1 MCTLTC
7 LPSIQIFNYVVCLKS
22 ILSSSLD
29 WITKDGKL
37 LLSARMVRTFSY
49 GFLSIILAIYL
60 KQLGFDDVLIGVILS
75 VTLLNSVFFTLFAS
89 FYADKFGRRNILV
102 VYAVLMS
109 VAGTIFLL
117 TDNYFALIIAALI
130 GTINVTG
137 SETGAFLSIEQ
148 AILPQTV
155 KKIKKRNTLFAFYN
169 MGGTFAM
176 SAGILLS
183 GLPQILRESG
193 WSQIESFKPLFA
205 VYVIAGL
212 IVAILY
218 LFLSKDVEIKNKNEI
233 KFKRSPLK
241 QLSPKSRSIVGKLSV
256 LFSLDSFAGGFVIQS
271 IISFWFFTRFGVD
284 LTTLSLVFAI
294 AGVLTAFSYLIAT
307 RIADKI
313 GLINT
318 MVFTHIP
325 ANTLLVLL
333 AFAPTFPIALG
344 LHLARMALSQMDVP
358 TRQSYI
364 VAVVDENER
373 TAAAGI
379 TNTSRNVAQ
388 AISPSLTGLIIQ
400 SLWLSA
406 PFVIGGMLK
415 IIYDVGVYFSFRK
428 IKPPEE
434 K

>member
-1 MCTLTC
+1 L
-7 LPSIQIFNYVVCLKS
+7 L
-22 ILSSSLD
+22 LD
-29 WITKDGKL
+29 WLTKDGKL
-37 LLSARMVRTFSY
+37 LLTARMVRTFSY

-60 KQLGFDDVLIGVILS
+60 KQIGFDDFVIGVILS
-75 VTLLNSVFFTLFAS
+75 ATLLNSVFFTLFAS
-89 FYADKFGRRNILV
+89 FYADRFGRRKILII
-102 VYAVLMS
+102 YAVLMS
-109 VAGTIFLL
+109 AAGTIFLL
-117 TDNYFALIIAALI
+117 TDNYLALIVAALI

-176 SAGILLS
+176 SGGILLS
-183 GLPQILRESG
+183 GIPQILQETG
-193 WSQIESFKPLFA
+193 WSNVESFKPLFVA
-205 VYVIAGL
+205 YVIAGL

-218 LFLSKDVEIKNKNEI
+218 LFLSKNIEVKNRHKIKSHG
-233 KFKRSPLK
+233 SPLK
-241 QLSPKSRSIVGKLSV
+241 KLSPKSRSIVGKLS
-256 LFSLDSFAGGFVIQS
+256 LLYSLDSFAGGFVIQS
-271 IISFWFFTRFGVD
+271 IISFWFFTRFGAD
-284 LTTLSLVFAI
+284 LTTLSLIFAV
-294 AGVLTAFSYLIAT
+294 AGVLTAFSYILAT
-307 RIADKI
+307 RIADNI

-325 ANTLLVLL
+325 ANVLLVLL

-344 LHLARMALSQMDVP
+344 LHLARMTLSQMDVP

-388 AISPSLTGLIIQ
+388 AISPSITGIIIQ

-415 IIYDVGVYFSFRK
+415 IAYDIGVYLNFRK
-428 IKPPEE
+428 IKPSEE
-434 K
+434 ES

>member
-1 MCTLTC
+1 ML
-7 LPSIQIFNYVVCLKS
+7 
-22 ILSSSLD
+22 LD
-29 WITKDGKL
+29 WLTKDGKL

-60 KQLGFDDVLIGVILS
+60 KHLGFDDILIGIILS
-75 VTLLNSVFFTLFAS
+75 ITLLNSVFFTLFAS
-89 FYADKFGRRNILV
+89 FYADRIGRRKILV
-102 VYAVLMS
+102 IYAVLMS
-109 VAGTIFLL
+109 AAGTIFLL
-117 TDNYFALIIAALI
+117 TDNYIALIIAALI

-137 SETGAFLSIEQ
+137 SETGAFLSLEQ

-155 KKIKKRNTLFAFYN
+155 KKINKRNTLFAFYN

-183 GLPQILRESG
+183 GIPQILQDNG
-193 WSQIESFKPLFA
+193 WSLIESFKPLFA
-205 VYVIAGL
+205 FYIVAGL

-218 LFLSKDVEIKNKNEI
+218 VLLSKNIEIKNKDQI
-233 KFKRSPLK
+233 KNTTSPLK
-241 QLSPKSRSIVGKLSV
+241 QLSPKSKSIVTRLSV

-284 LTTLSLVFAI
+284 LATLSLVFAV

-307 RIADKI
+307 KLADKI

-318 MVFTHIP
+318 MVFSHIP
-325 ANTLLVLL
+325 ANVLLVLL

-344 LHLARMALSQMDVP
+344 LHLARMTLSQMDVP

-379 TNTSRNVAQ
+379 TNTSRNIAQ
-388 AISPSLTGLIIQ
+388 AVSPSITGVIIQ

-415 IIYDVGVYFSFRK
+415 IAYDVGVYFSFRK

>member
-1 MCTLTC
+1 M
-7 LPSIQIFNYVVCLKS
+7 N
-22 ILSSSLD
+22 LSLLD
-29 WITKDGKL
+29 WLTKDGKL
-37 LLSARMVRTFSY
+37 LLTARMVRAFSY
-49 GFLSIILAIYL
+49 GFLSIVLAIYL
-60 KQLGFDDVLIGVILS
+60 KQIGFDDILIGVILS

-89 FYADKFGRRNILV
+89 FYADRFGRKKILV
-102 VYAVLMS
+102 IYAVLMS
-109 VAGTIFLL
+109 IAGAIFLV
-117 TDNYFALIIAALI
+117 TDNYIALIIAALI

-137 SETGAFLSIEQ
+137 SETSAFLSLEQ

-155 KKIKKRNTLFAFYN
+155 KKIQKRNTLFAFYN

-176 SAGILLS
+176 STGILLS
-183 GLPQILRESG
+183 GVPQLLQESG

-205 VYVIAGL
+205 AYIIAGL
-212 IVAILY
+212 IVALLY
-218 LFLSKDVEIKNKNEI
+218 IFLSKDIEVKNRINPKMSSI
-233 KFKRSPLK
+233 K
-241 QLSPKSRSIVGKLSV
+241 QLSPKSRSIVAKLSG

-271 IISFWFFTRFGVD
+271 IISFWFFTRFGID
-284 LTTLSLVFAI
+284 LTTISLIFAV
-294 AGVLTAFSYLIAT
+294 AGVLTAFSYILAT

-325 ANTLLVLL
+325 ANILLILL

-344 LHLARMALSQMDVP
+344 LHLARMTLSQMDVP

-379 TNTSRNVAQ
+379 TNTSRNVTQ
-388 AISPSLTGLIIQ
+388 AISPSIAGLVIQ

-406 PFVIGGMLK
+406 PFVIGGLLK
-415 IIYDVGVYFSFRK
+415 ITYDIGVYFNFRK
-428 IKPPEE
+428 VKPPEE

>member
-1 MCTLTC
+1 ML
-7 LPSIQIFNYVVCLKS
+7 
-22 ILSSSLD
+22 LD
-29 WITKDGKL
+29 WLTKDGKL
-37 LLSARMVRTFSY
+37 LLTARMVRTFSY

-60 KQLGFDDVLIGVILS
+60 KQIGFDNILIGIILS

-89 FYADKFGRRNILV
+89 FYADRFGRRKILV
-102 VYAVLMS
+102 IYAVLMS
-109 VAGTIFLL
+109 TAGTIFLL
-117 TDNYFALIIAALI
+117 TDNYVALIIAALI

-183 GLPQILRESG
+183 GVPQILQEVG

-205 VYVIAGL
+205 AYIIAGL

-218 LFLSKDVEIKNKNEI
+218 VFLSKNVEIKNKNQI
-233 KFKRSPLK
+233 KSKDSPLK
-241 QLSPKSRSIVGKLSV
+241 QLSPKSRSIVGRLSL

-284 LTTLSLVFAI
+284 LTTLSVVFAV

-307 RIADKI
+307 RIADRI

-325 ANTLLVLL
+325 ANVLLVLL

-344 LHLARMALSQMDVP
+344 LHLARMTLSQMDVP

-364 VAVVDENER
+364 VAVVDEDER
-373 TAAAGI
+373 TVAAGI

-388 AISPSLTGLIIQ
+388 AISPSITGVIIQ

-415 IIYDVGVYFSFRK
+415 IAYDIGVYFSFRK

>member
-1 MCTLTC
+1 MDL
-7 LPSIQIFNYVVCLKS
+7 LLF
-22 ILSSSLD
+22 D
-29 WITKDGKL
+29 WLTKDGKI

-60 KQLGFDDVLIGVILS
+60 KHLGFDDIWIGVILS
-75 VTLLNSVFFTLFAS
+75 VTLLNSVIFTLFAS
-89 FYADKFGRRNILV
+89 FYADRVGRKKILII
-102 VYAVLMS
+102 YAVLMS
-109 VAGTIFLL
+109 SAGIIFLISN
-117 TDNYFALIIAALI
+117 NYLALIIAALV

-148 AILPQTV
+148 GILPQTL

-183 GLPQILRESG
+183 GIPQILQEWG
-193 WSQIESFKPLFA
+193 WQQIDSFKPLFA
-205 VYVIAGL
+205 IYIAGGL
-212 IVAILY
+212 VVCLLY
-218 LFLSKDVEIKNKNEI
+218 IFLSNDVETKNK
-233 KFKRSPLK
+233 K
-241 QLSPKSRSIVGKLSV
+241 QSNTASTPSKLSPKSKKVIGRLSG

-271 IISFWFFTRFGVD
+271 IISFWFFTKFGVD
-284 LTTLSLVFAI
+284 LTTLSVIFSI
-294 AGVLTAFSYLIAT
+294 TGVLTAFSYILAA
-307 RIADKI
+307 RIADRI

-325 ANTLLVLL
+325 ANVLLVLL
-333 AFAPTFPIALG
+333 AFAPTFHIALA
-344 LHLARMALSQMDVP
+344 LHLARMTLSQMDVP

-364 VAVVDENER
+364 VAVVNEDER
-373 TAAAGI
+373 IAAAGI
-379 TNTSRNVAQ
+379 TNTSRNIAQ
-388 AISPSLTGLIIQ
+388 AASPSITGVIIQ

-415 IIYDVGVYFSFRK
+415 IAYDIGVYFSFRK

-434 K
+434 E

>member
-1 MCTLTC
+1 
-7 LPSIQIFNYVVCLKS
+7 
-22 ILSSSLD
+22 
-29 WITKDGKL
+29 
-37 LLSARMVRTFSY
+37 MVRTFSY

-271 IISFWFFTRFGVD
+271 IISFWFFTRFGID

>member
-1 MCTLTC
+1 M
-7 LPSIQIFNYVVCLKS
+7 F
-22 ILSSSLD
+22 D
-29 WITKDGKL
+29 WLTKDGKL
-37 LLSARMVRTFSY
+37 LLSARMIRTFSY

-60 KQLGFDDVLIGVILS
+60 KHIGFDDILIGVILS

-89 FYADKFGRRNILV
+89 FYADRFGRRKILIL
-102 VYAVLMS
+102 YAVLMS
-109 VAGTIFLL
+109 AAGTIFLL
-117 TDNYFALIIAALI
+117 TDNYIALIIAALI

-137 SETGAFLSIEQ
+137 SETGAFLTIEQ
-148 AILPQTV
+148 AVLPQTV
-155 KKIKKRNTLFAFYN
+155 KDTKKRNTLFAFYN

-183 GLPQILRESG
+183 GIPQLFQEIG
-193 WSQIESFKPLFA
+193 WEQIDSFKPLFA
-205 VYVIAGL
+205 IYIFAGL
-212 IVAILY
+212 MVSILY
-218 LFLSKDVEIKNKNEI
+218 LFLSKNIEVSKNQIKAKG
-233 KFKRSPLK
+233 SSLK
-241 QLSPKSRSIVGKLSV
+241 QLSPKSRSVIGKLSA

-271 IISFWFFTRFGVD
+271 IISFWFFTRFGID
-284 LTTLSLVFAI
+284 LATLSLVFSV
-294 AGVLTAFSYLIAT
+294 AGILTAFSYIIAT

-325 ANTLLVLL
+325 ANVLLVLL

-344 LHLARMALSQMDVP
+344 LHLARMTLSQMDVP

-379 TNTSRNVAQ
+379 TNTSRNIAQ
-388 AISPSLTGLIIQ
+388 AISPSITGLIIH

-406 PFVIGGMLK
+406 PFVIGGVLK
-415 IIYDVGVYFSFRK
+415 IAYDVGVYFSFRK

>member
-1 MCTLTC
+1 
-7 LPSIQIFNYVVCLKS
+7 
-22 ILSSSLD
+22 LD
-29 WITKDGKL
+29 WLTKDGKL
-37 LLSARMVRTFSY
+37 LLAARMVRTFSY

-60 KQLGFDDVLIGVILS
+60 KQIGFDDILIGVILS

-89 FYADKFGRRNILV
+89 FYADRFGRRKILV
-102 VYAVLMS
+102 IYAVLMS
-109 VAGTIFLL
+109 AAGTIFLL
-117 TDNYFALIIAALI
+117 TDNYVALIIAALI

-183 GLPQILRESG
+183 GLPQLLQEIG
-193 WSQIESFKPLFA
+193 WSKIESFKPLFA
-205 VYVIAGL
+205 LYVIAGL
-212 IVAILY
+212 IVAVLY
-218 LFLSKDVEIKNKNEI
+218 VLLSKNIEIKNKI
-233 KFKRSPLK
+233 KTKDSPLK
-241 QLSPKSRSIVGKLSV
+241 QLSPKSRTIVGKLSV

-271 IISFWFFTRFGVD
+271 IISFWFFTRFGVE
-284 LTTLSLVFAI
+284 LTTLSLVFAA
-294 AGVLTAFSYLIAT
+294 AGVLTAFSYLLAT
-307 RIADKI
+307 RIADRI

-325 ANTLLVLL
+325 ANVLLVLL

-344 LHLARMALSQMDVP
+344 LHLARMTLSQMDVP

-388 AISPSLTGLIIQ
+388 AISPSITGVIIQ
-400 SLWLSA
+400 TLWLSA

-415 IIYDVGVYFSFRK
+415 IAYDVGVYFSFRK

-434 K
+434 ED

>member
-1 MCTLTC
+1 
-7 LPSIQIFNYVVCLKS
+7 
-22 ILSSSLD
+22 
-29 WITKDGKL
+29 
-37 LLSARMVRTFSY
+37 MVRTFSY

-75 VTLLNSVFFTLFAS
+75 VTLLNGVFFTLFAS

-218 LFLSKDVEIKNKNEI
+218 LFLSKDVEVKNKNEI
-233 KFKRSPLK
+233 KSQGSPLK

-271 IISFWFFTRFGVD
+271 IISFWFFTRFGID